1 MPELP
6 EVAALVDDLRRR
18 AGGRTV
24 ERLGVFAFAALKT
37 VAIQPQ
43 ELGGREV
50 DEIGRHG
57 KFLDLRFGA
66 EHLII
71 HLARAG
77 WITWRDAVPKT
88 PIKPGRSPLAAR
100 LVLAGEDGGPPACLD
115 VTEAGTKKNLA
126 LYLVADPAEVPG
138 IARLGPDPL
147 DDAFTFDVFAD
158 ILAAAGRAQIK
169 GVLRNQSLIAGIG
182 NTYSDEILHAA
193 GMSPFAPAAMSHDR
207 ALRLYEAM
215 ETTLRDAV
223 DRAAQL
229 AAADLKRE
237 KKSSMRVHGRF
248 GEPCPVC
255 GDTIRQVIFRDSTMQ
270 YCPTCQT
277 GGTVL
282 ADRVLSRLLK

>member
-43 ELGGREV
+43 DLSGRKL

-66 EHLII
+66 DHLII

-100 LVLAGEDGGPPACLD
+100 LVFTGEGGDPPACLD

-126 LYLVADPAEVPG
+126 LYLVTDPAEVPG

-147 DDAFTFDVFAD
+147 DEAFTFDVFAG

-169 GVLRNQSLIAGIG
+169 GVLRKQSLIAGIG
-182 NTYSDEILHAA
+182 NAYSDEILHAA
-193 GMSPFAPAAMSHDR
+193 GMSPFAPAAMSHDQ
-207 ALRLYEAM
+207 AVRLYEALQ
-215 ETTLRDAV
+215 TTLREAV

-237 KKSSMRVHGRF
+237 KKASMRVHGRF
-248 GEPCPVC
+248 GEACPVC
-255 GDTIRQVIFRDSTMQ
+255 GDTIRQVIFSDSTMQ
-270 YCPTCQT
+270 YCPSCQT
-277 GGTVL
+277 GGRVL